1 MKINSIKYFVKE
13 ATKNVF
19 SNGWMSIAS
28 VFTVVASLLVFG
40 VFLILAINLNFMVGQ
55 VEQGYEIFVTVDEN
69 FTEEQTKHLGESL
82 ELLPNVSE
90 VIFES
95 KDQRL
100 ASLRQQWGE
109 DGDLLD
115 RYQNEENPLRNWY
128 KVRCEDLT
136 LSDQTTAAIKELSGV
151 SRIISNGETI
161 NKLTSASD
169 YISSISIW
177 LMIALGIISVFIIS
191 NTIKLTVFS
200 RRREINIMKY
210 VGATDWFIRWPFIIE
225 GMIIGMIGAMV
236 SVLLV
241 SLGYEGLTTLMTA
254 LNIAFVKFIPF
265 GNIASWFIIV
275 FILLGIAL
283 GALGSLI
290 SVRKHL
296 KV

>member
-1 MKINSIKYFVKE
+1 MKINSVKYFVKE
-13 ATKNVF
+13 ASKNVF

-55 VEQGYEIFVTVDEN
+55 VEKGYEIFVKIDES
-69 FTEEQTKHLGESL
+69 FTEEQTRHLGESL

-95 KDQRL
+95 KDERL
-100 ASLRQQWGE
+100 NSLRQQWGE

-115 RYQNEENPLRNWY
+115 RYQNEENPLYNWY
-128 KVRCEDLT
+128 KVRCEDLA
-136 LSDQTTAAIKELSGV
+136 LSDQTTEAIKELSGV
-151 SRIISNGETI
+151 ASVASDGETI

-169 YISSISIW
+169 YISRISIW
-177 LMIALGIISVFIIS
+177 LMIALGVISIFIIS

-225 GMIIGMIGAMV
+225 GMIIGMIGAAV

-241 SLGYEGLTTLMTA
+241 SLGYEGLIAMMAA
-254 LNIAFVKFIPF
+254 LNIAFVRFIPF
-265 GNIASWFIIV
+265 GDIAVWFIIV
-275 FILLGIAL
+275 FILLGILL